1 VRARCRLRRR
11 SAARWPDGIICGP
24 CHKAAQRRVGAC
36 SACGRRRVLPGQ
48 HGQAL
53 LCAPCSGIPG
63 YVCVTC
69 NADDEVLWGI
79 GECLRSALRRRLGTL
94 LDDGTGQPAAFL
106 APLVEA
112 LCAAKN
118 PASGHE
124 WLRSPAVRDRLRAL
138 ARGELPLTHEALSTL
153 PPSGGVHHLRELLMA
168 VGLLPTRNADL
179 LKFEQWSAAQL
190 GRVQPG
196 ADRQAH
202 ATYLAWH
209 HHRRLTR
216 HLADRTL
223 KPSAWGTARQ
233 QVSAAVDF
241 LAWLRNR
248 GKALAGCDKHD
259 VDEWFANSP
268 STRTRDAARRFI
280 TFAVQRRI
288 CRPLRVPAPQHGQ
301 PNALPHH
308 ERIALIRRLLADDTL
323 ATGDRVAGLL
333 VLLYAQPVARIS
345 RLPVDAVTVTGQ
357 QVRLQI
363 AAEQLPLPEP
373 LAELTARLVGQRRN
387 MGTAAKPASRWLF
400 PGRLPGQ
407 PITAKRLLSRL
418 RALGVTRAARTAAFD
433 QLLRDIPAPVLA
445 DLVGCNPRF
454 AAERAAALATDWPP
468 TQHSGPPM
476 PSITH
481 SRRNTSPTR
490 DAAGLGHA
498 RSELGSSE

>member
-1 VRARCRLRRR
+1 MSRPAACVRCRLSRRP
-11 SAARWPDGIICGP
+11 AARWPDGVVCGP

-48 HGQAL
+48 HGQVL
-53 LCAPCSGIPG
+53 LCAPCFGIPG
-63 YVCVTC
+63 YVCATC
-69 NADDEVLWGI
+69 AADDEVLWGV
-79 GECLRSALRRRLGTL
+79 GECLRCALRRRLGAL
-94 LDDGTGQPAAFL
+94 LDDGTGRPAAL
-106 APLVEA
+106 LTPLVDA

-118 PASGHE
+118 PASGHG
-124 WLRSPAVRDRLRAL
+124 WLKSPTVRDRLRAL
-138 ARGELPLTHEALSTL
+138 ARGELPLTHEALSAL

-168 VGLLPTRNADL
+168 VGLLPTRNAEL

-196 ADRQAH
+196 ADRQAL
-202 ATYLAWH
+202 ATYVAWH

-216 HLADRTL
+216 QLADGTL
-223 KPSAWGTARQ
+223 KPSTWGTARQ

-241 LAWLRNR
+241 LTWLRN
-248 GKALAGCDKHD
+248 GGTALAGCDQHD
-259 VDEWFANSP
+259 LDVWFANGP
-268 STRTRDAARRFI
+268 STRNAARRFI

-288 CRPLRVPAPQHGQ
+288 CQPLRLPAPQHGQ

-308 ERIALIRRLLADDTL
+308 ERIALIRRLFTDDTL
-323 ATGDRVAGLL
+323 ATVDRVAGLL

-373 LAELTARLVGQRRN
+373 LGDLTARLAAQRRN
-387 MGTAAKPASRWLF
+387 MGTAANPTSSWLF

-407 PITAKRLLSRL
+407 PITAKQLLSRL
-418 RALGVTRAARTAAFD
+418 RTLGVTRAARTAAFD

-454 AAERAAALATDWPP
+454 AAERASVLATDWA
-468 TQHSGPPM
+468 TYAALRAT
-476 PSITH
+476 TH
-481 SRRNTSPTR
+481 PANHR
-490 DAAGLGHA
+490 
-498 RSELGSSE
+498 